1 MMKHVIT
8 VVGSV
13 LFGAATFAAEP
24 VTHSGRT
31 ITYRSD
37 VKVEKVGDVEG
48 HIRGTFKR
56 EGVTLHETG
65 PRAGQI
71 SEIVIEGDF
80 DMVNGLG
87 AYQAKMFRTFANANT
102 ETLQIDGESKPK
114 GVGVG
119 TGLGAPFDPPWRP
132 RMVTHDAF
140 TVNWLHIPSNSS
152 AVGRAWYCDV
162 MASFN
167 KQSGAPRRW
176 PQTVRQADDL
186 WR

>member
-1 MMKHVIT
+1 M
-8 VVGSV
+8 
-13 LFGAATFAAEP
+13 LFGGATFAAEP

-87 AYQAKMFRTFANANT
+87 AYQAKMFRTFAGGDT
-102 ETLQIDGESKPK
+102 VTLQIDGESKPK

-119 TGLGAPFDPPWRP
+119 TYRCTEGTGTMTGVQCQGTYSRQGFKNK
-132 RMVTHDAF
+132 M
-140 TVNWLHIPSNSS
+140 TVVDWK
-152 AVGRAWYCDV
+152 G
-162 MASFN
+162 
-167 KQSGAPRRW
+167 
-176 PQTVRQADDL
+176 DDYIARVL
-186 WR
+186 RLSKRFFGMGFEE